1 MNQIQSLPAAAV
13 NSNDL
18 RYDRDPVNPLSSIPL
33 TMLETLLPASSAG
46 GLPNFFSDFFDFFTL
61 ASSYN
66 WIFRLTTAAFA
77 IISSTT
83 YLWSRVLYYLS
94 LYYETSITIDHDDP
108 IHAHVM
114 AWLAMN
120 MSTRRLQARTAKAG
134 GYTEDQTRVMEYNAS
149 AKDGKFHLIE
159 WQKFTKPDFEPHIGE
174 HVFYF
179 RGRRFWITR
188 KKDEDILPDQ
198 FGTQLNG
205 KYQYISFF
213 NPHPSP
219 SQKGIQ
225 PHNIY
230 LKNTISKSEHIRISC
245 WGQSPDPIKE
255 FLQES
260 KSIYLTQECSKTRI
274 FRPKEISWCPR
285 WYCAATRATR
295 PISTISLDESTKR
308 ALLRDVN
315 EFLNPKAPRW
325 YANRGIPYRRGY
337 LLHGPPGTGKTSL
350 SFALGGLFG
359 LPIYCLS
366 LVDAGMTEDKLRLC
380 FGALPS
386 RCIVLLEDIDTVDIS
401 RRRDGSSDENKGRG
415 EHKTQM
421 TLSGLLN
428 AIDGVA
434 SHEGRILIMTTNHPE
449 VLDAA
454 LVRKGRVD
462 LEVPFGLATKE
473 QIVNLFT
480 IMYSHDYDDEE
491 VGDEIAKEKLVAAAL
506 RFGELLDADTFSPAE
521 ITEFLMVRKDDY
533 WKALRDVTQWKE
545 EVLAKRK

>member
-1 MNQIQSLPAAAV
+1 MNQIQSLPAA

-18 RYDRDPVNPLSSIPL
+18 RYDRDTDPLSSIPL
-33 TMLETLLPASSAG
+33 TMLETILPTAS
-46 GLPNFFSDFFDFFTL
+46 PDFMSDIFDFFSL
-61 ASSYN
+61 ASYN
-66 WIFRLTTAAFA
+66 WIFRLTTVTFA

-83 YLWSRVLYYLS
+83 YIWIRVLHYLS
-94 LYYETSITIDHDDP
+94 LYYETSITIDSDDP
-108 IHAHVM
+108 IYTHVM
-114 AWLAMN
+114 SWLAVN
-120 MSTRRLQARTAKAG
+120 ISTRRLQARTAKAS
-134 GYTEDQTRVMEYNAS
+134 GYSEDQTRVMEYNAS
-149 AKDGKFHLIE
+149 ARDGKFHLIE
-159 WQKFTKPDFEPHIGE
+159 WQKFTKPDFEPHVGE
-174 HVFYF
+174 HIFFF

-188 KKDEDILPDQ
+188 NKNDSLLQDHLLSGNQ
-198 FGTQLNG
+198 FSIN
-205 KYQYISFF
+205 
-213 NPHPSP
+213 
-219 SQKGIQ
+219 
-225 PHNIY
+225 
-230 LKNTISKSEHIRISC
+230 KSEYIRISC
-245 WGQSPDPIKE
+245 WGQSADPIKE

-274 FRPKEISWCPR
+274 FRAKDISWSPR

-295 PISTISLDESTKR
+295 PISTISLDESTKK

-366 LVDAGMTEDKLRLC
+366 LVDTGMTEDKLLAC
-380 FGALPS
+380 FGALPN

-401 RRRDGSSDENKGRG
+401 RRRDGSAGGDQGRG

-449 VLDAA
+449 VLDPA

-491 VGDEIAKEKLVAAAL
+491 QGDEIAKEKLIAAAL
-506 RFGELLDADTFSPAE
+506 RFGDLLDADTFSPAE

-545 EVLAKRK
+545 EALAKREEVTKRFRELRDKRD

>member
-1 MNQIQSLPAAAV
+1 MNQIQSLPAS

-18 RYDRDPVNPLSSIPL
+18 RYDRDTVPRSSTPL
-33 TMLETLLPASSAG
+33 TMLETFIPTAST
-46 GLPNFFSDFFDFFTL
+46 DFMFEIFDFLSL
-61 ASSYN
+61 ASYN
-66 WIFRLTTAAFA
+66 WIFRLTTVTFA

-83 YLWSRVLYYLS
+83 YIWSRILYYLS
-94 LYYETSITIDHDDP
+94 LYYEASITIDYDDP
-108 IHAHVM
+108 IHTHVM
-114 AWLAMN
+114 TWLSVN
-120 MSTRRLQARTAKAG
+120 VTTRRLQARTAKASG
-134 GYTEDQTRVMEYNAS
+134 STEDQNRVMEYNAL
-149 AKDGKFHLIE
+149 AKVGKFHLIE

-174 HVFYF
+174 HIFYF

-188 KKDEDILPDQ
+188 NMDENVMQDDLSGKQ
-198 FGTQLNG
+198 FSVN
-205 KYQYISFF
+205 
-213 NPHPSP
+213 
-219 SQKGIQ
+219 
-225 PHNIY
+225 
-230 LKNTISKSEHIRISC
+230 KSEYIRISC
-245 WGQSPDPIKE
+245 WGQSADPIKE

-260 KSIYLTQECSKTRI
+260 KSVYLTQECSKTRI
-274 FRPKEISWCPR
+274 FRPKEITWNPR

-295 PISTISLDESTKR
+295 PISTISLDESTKK

-366 LVDAGMTEDKLRLC
+366 LVDKGMTEDRLLAC

-401 RRRDGSSDENKGRG
+401 RRRDGSAGGDKSRG
-415 EHKTQM
+415 EHQTQM

-449 VLDAA
+449 VLDPA
-454 LVRKGRVD
+454 LVRKGRID

-491 VGDEIAKEKLVAAAL
+491 RENEIAREKLIAAAL
-506 RFGELLDADTFSPAE
+506 RFGDLLDADTFSPAE
-521 ITEFLMVRKDDY
+521 ITEFLMVRKDYY

-545 EVLAKRK
+545 EVLTKREEAAKRFKESMDKQD

>member
-1 MNQIQSLPAAAV
+1 
-13 NSNDL
+13 
-18 RYDRDPVNPLSSIPL
+18 
-33 TMLETLLPASSAG
+33 MLETILPTAS
-46 GLPNFFSDFFDFFTL
+46 PDFMSDIFDFFSL
-61 ASSYN
+61 ASYN
-66 WIFRLTTAAFA
+66 WIFRLTTVTFA

-83 YLWSRVLYYLS
+83 YIWSRVLHYLS
-94 LYYETSITIDHDDP
+94 LYYETSITIDSDDP
-108 IHAHVM
+108 IHTHVM
-114 AWLAMN
+114 SWLAVN
-120 MSTRRLQARTAKAG
+120 VSTRRLQARTAKAS
-134 GYTEDQTRVMEYNAS
+134 GYSEDQTRVMEYNAS
-149 AKDGKFHLIE
+149 ARDGKFHLIE
-159 WQKFTKPDFEPHIGE
+159 WQKFTKPDFEPHVGE
-174 HVFYF
+174 HIFFF

-188 KKDEDILPDQ
+188 NKDDSLAQDQ
-198 FGTQLNG
+198 LISGNQLSIN
-205 KYQYISFF
+205 
-213 NPHPSP
+213 
-219 SQKGIQ
+219 
-225 PHNIY
+225 
-230 LKNTISKSEHIRISC
+230 KSEYIRISC
-245 WGQSPDPIKE
+245 WGQSADPIKE

-274 FRPKEISWCPR
+274 FRAKEITWSPR

-295 PISTISLDESTKR
+295 PISTISLDESTKK

-325 YANRGIPYRRGY
+325 
-337 LLHGPPGTGKTSL
+337 
-350 SFALGGLFG
+350 
-359 LPIYCLS
+359 
-366 LVDAGMTEDKLRLC
+366 
-380 FGALPS
+380 
-386 RCIVLLEDIDTVDIS
+386 CIVLLEDIDTVDIS
-401 RRRDGSSDENKGRG
+401 RRRDGSAGGDQGKG

-449 VLDAA
+449 VLDPA

-491 VGDEIAKEKLVAAAL
+491 QGDEIAKEKLIAAAL
-506 RFGELLDADTFSPAE
+506 RFGDLLDADTFSPAE

-545 EVLAKRK
+545 EVLAKREEVTKRFRELRDKRG

>member
-1 MNQIQSLPAAAV
+1 MNQIQSLPA

-18 RYDRDPVNPLSSIPL
+18 LYDRDPDPLSSIPL
-33 TMLETLLPASSAG
+33 TMLETLVPVTAAAS
-46 GLPNFFSDFFDFFTL
+46 PDFLSEIFDFLFSFAT
-61 ASSYN
+61 YN
-66 WIFRLTTAAFA
+66 WILRFSTATFA
-77 IISSTT
+77 VISSTAFIWT
-83 YLWSRVLYYLS
+83 RVLYYLS
-94 LYYETSITIDHDDP
+94 LYYETSITIEENDP

-114 AWLAMN
+114 TWLTVN
-120 MSTRRLQARTAKAG
+120 ISTRRLQARTARAS

-159 WQKFTKPDFEPHIGE
+159 WQKFLKPDFEPHIGE

-188 KKDEDILPDQ
+188 SKDESFLPDDFSRKQ
-198 FGTQLNG
+198 FTVD
-205 KYQYISFF
+205 
-213 NPHPSP
+213 
-219 SQKGIQ
+219 
-225 PHNIY
+225 
-230 LKNTISKSEHIRISC
+230 KSEYIRISC
-245 WGQSPDPIKE
+245 WGQSADPIKD

-260 KSIYLTQECSKTRI
+260 KSAYLTQECSKTRI
-274 FRPKEISWCPR
+274 FRPKDISWNPK

-295 PISTISLDESTKR
+295 PISTISLDESTKST
-308 ALLRDVN
+308 LLQDVN
-315 EFLNPKAPRW
+315 EFLNPKSPRW

-366 LVDAGMTEDKLRLC
+366 LVDTGMTEDRLLAC
-380 FGALPS
+380 FGGLPN

-401 RRRDGSSDENKGRG
+401 RRRDSSGEKRG
-415 EHKTQM
+415 GEEQKTQM

-449 VLDAA
+449 ILDPA

-473 QIVNLFT
+473 QIINLFT

-491 VGDEIAKEKLVAAAL
+491 KVNDDVAKEKLVAAAA

-533 WKALRDVTQWKE
+533 WKALHDVKQWKE
-545 EVLAKRK
+545 EVLEKRERTEKTTLELKDKY

>member
-1 MNQIQSLPAAAV
+1 MNQIQSFPAA

-18 RYDRDPVNPLSSIPL
+18 RYDRDTAAPPFSSIPL
-33 TMLETLLPASSAG
+33 TMLETFVPTANTGFISEI
-46 GLPNFFSDFFDFFTL
+46 FDFLSL
-61 ASSYN
+61 ASYN
-66 WIFRLTTAAFA
+66 WIFRFTTATFA

-83 YLWSRVLYYLS
+83 YIWGRVLYYLS
-94 LYYETSITIDHDDP
+94 LYYETSITIDYDDP

-114 AWLAMN
+114 SWLVMN
-120 MSTRRLQARTAKAG
+120 VTTRRLQARTAKAS

-149 AKDGKFHLIE
+149 VKDGKFHLIE
-159 WQKFTKPDFEPHIGE
+159 WQKFTKPDFEPHAGE
-174 HVFYF
+174 HIFYF

-188 KKDEDILPDQ
+188 NSEDSLVQDDIFGKQ
-198 FGTQLNG
+198 FNV
-205 KYQYISFF
+205 
-213 NPHPSP
+213 
-219 SQKGIQ
+219 
-225 PHNIY
+225 
-230 LKNTISKSEHIRISC
+230 SKSEYIRISC
-245 WGQSPDPIKE
+245 WGQSADPIKE

-274 FRPKEISWCPR
+274 FRPKEITWNPK

-295 PISTISLDESTKR
+295 PISTISLDETTKK

-315 EFLNPKAPRW
+315 EFLNPKSPRW

-366 LVDAGMTEDKLRLC
+366 LVDVGMTEDRLLAC
-380 FGALPS
+380 FGALPP

-401 RRRDGSSDENKGRG
+401 RRRDGSTSGDKG
-415 EHKTQM
+415 EQKTQM

-449 VLDAA
+449 VLDPA

-491 VGDEIAKEKLVAAAL
+491 QGDEIAKEKLIAAAL

-533 WKALRDVTQWKE
+533 WKALGDVVQWKE
-545 EVLAKRK
+545 ETLAKREQAAKRFSESKD